1 MNEKFRLD
9 GRSALVT
16 GAGRGIGRACAI
28 ALAQAGAEVWLA
40 ARTRDEIDAAA
51 AEIRAAG
58 GHAHAVACD
67 VTNTND
73 VKNVFSSIPA
83 LDVLVNNA
91 GSNIPEP
98 FVEVSEDHLDRLL
111 DLNVRAAFLVA
122 QAAAKKML
130 EAPER
135 RAPEGAPAVP
145 RGGVILNMSSQMGH
159 VGAANRSVYCLTKH
173 ALEGLTKAMA
183 LELAAHNIR
192 VVAIAPTFIITPMT
206 RPMMARP
213 DFAQW
218 VRERIPAGRVGQVE
232 EVAAAVVFAASPA
245 ASFMT
250 GSSLLID
257 GGWTAQ

>member
-1 MNEKFRLD
+1 MTIGAQDIGSRFRLD
-9 GRSALVT
+9 GRTALVT

-40 ARTRDEIDAAA
+40 ARTREEIDAAA

-58 GHAHAVACD
+58 GRAHAVACD
-67 VTNTND
+67 VTN
-73 VKNVFSSIPA
+73 SSEARNIVSAIPV

-91 GSNIPEP
+91 GTNIPEP

-111 DLNVRAAFLVA
+111 DLNVRAAFIVA

-135 RAPEGAPAVP
+135 KS
-145 RGGVILNMSSQMGH
+145 RGGAILNMSSQMGH

-206 RPMMARP
+206 KPMMARP